1 MAEVE
6 QARRRYEALLD
17 VETLKVNLQDALDR
31 RDQLYERISHWCV
44 ARTHTHTHRS
54 ARSFHSSTARSSH
67 LFTFAIL

>member
-44 ARTHTHTHRS
+44 ARTHTHTPL
-54 ARSFHSSTARSSH
+54 STP
-67 LFTFAIL
+67 LPL